1 MAEALRPVICPRKGH
16 GWQDMSDSRIQGA
29 GAGQGGPTRAIPGR
43 WRRQPDANRATP
55 LPPSQALTKIVRD
68 DCHEHPVESLAV
80 KGGGLLKVRA

>member
-1 MAEALRPVICPRKGH
+1 MTAG
-16 GWQDMSDSRIQGA
+16 SR
-29 GAGQGGPTRAIPGR
+29 GQGQAREVSQGAIPGR